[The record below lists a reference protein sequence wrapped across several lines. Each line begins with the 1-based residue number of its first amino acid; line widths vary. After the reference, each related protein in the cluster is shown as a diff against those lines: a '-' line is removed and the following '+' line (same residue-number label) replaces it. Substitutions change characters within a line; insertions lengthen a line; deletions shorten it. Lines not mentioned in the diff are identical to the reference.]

1 MKPQS
6 RISLNIHGQNVPDEG
21 YLLDVLRKLNPVAVL
36 VMDNLDLAKRILA
49 ALPDCMVIYRHWGA
63 DSDDNDA
70 LQYSPEAWVKERAA
84 KADGLPL
91 WMYTTNEPVFDAHTI
106 QWHERVIELA
116 AKQCLQV
123 VASNWG
129 VGKPVDVDNAW
140 NMADRLL
147 RLLDAHRDT
156 AVMGLHEYACGVITS
171 GFIGGTPQERGLIM
185 PDTWPEDTTQIGALW
200 HCGRFRFLERYCK
213 AKGIRPPRIIL
224 TEHGFDDVSDIKP
237 WTETLKKTP
246 VAGNPGGNIRGWKTL
261 ATQWGEWF
269 PDRTPEQAYFEQ
281 LKYANEKLYKGS
293 SVEAQL
299 IFSWGHS
306 SPIWYQFDVA
316 EARELHNLLIG
327 YASVVDAPPPAPP
340 ADPPPPVVDAPAH
353 PGLPTTLTNTSDGA
367 RVLRS
372 SPKLSGAY
380 MRVIKPGETFAA
392 YMDTVEVADSHRWT
406 WVTVAGVNGWTAN
419 VTEWTNGQTV
429 PPGDAPP
436 EPPEDV
442 PDTETQEH
450 ILLELEH
457 LKARVAALESRN
469 ETLETIVADV
479 GHILASVNGKEI

>member
-36 VMDNLDLAKRILA
+36 VMDNLDLAKRIHS
-49 ALPDCMVIYRHWGA
+49 ALPDTMTIYRHWGA

-116 AKQCLQV
+116 AKQGLRIV
-123 VASNWG
+123 VGNWG
-129 VGKPVDVDNAW
+129 VGKPADVDNAW
-140 NMADRLL
+140 NMADKLL

-156 AVMGLHEYACGVITS
+156 AVLSLHEYACGVITS
-171 GFIGGTPQERGLIM
+171 GFIGGTPEERGLIM
-185 PDTWPEDTTQIGALW
+185 PDTWPEDTTKIGALW

-213 AKGIRPPRIIL
+213 AQGITPPRIIL
-224 TEHGFDDVSDIKP
+224 TEHGFDDVSDIKH

-246 VAGNPGGNIRGWKTL
+246 VAGNPGGNVRGWRTL

-269 PDRTPEQAYFEQ
+269 PDWTPEQAYFEQ
-281 LKYANEKLYKGS
+281 LKYIDQSVYQDS

-306 SPIWYQFDVA
+306 SPIWYQFDIA
-316 EARELHNLLIG
+316 EARTLHNLLIG
-327 YASVVDAPPPAPP
+327 YASVVDVPPPAPLP
-340 ADPPPPVVDAPAH
+340 DPPTVVVDVPAH
-353 PGLPTTLTNTSDGA
+353 PGLPTTVTNTSDGT
-367 RVLRS
+367 RILRAK
-372 SPKLSGAY
+372 PLLSGAY
-380 MRVIKPGETFAA
+380 LRVIKPGEAFAA
-392 YMDTVEVADSHRWT
+392 YVDTVEVADNHRWT
-406 WVTVAGVNGWTAN
+406 WVTVAGVSGWTADI
-419 VTEWTNGQTV
+419 TEWTNGQTT
-429 PPGDAPP
+429 PPDDAPP
-436 EPPEDV
+436 DEPD
-442 PDTETQEH
+442 ETTNDLER
-450 ILLELEH
+450 ILLELEI
-457 LKARVAALESRN
+457 LRARIVALESRN
-469 ETLETIVADV
+469 EALKTIVAGA
-479 GHILASVNGKEI
+479 GHILVSVNGKES

>member
-1 MKPQS
+1 MGKS
-6 RISLNIHGQNVPDEG
+6 RISLNIHGQNVPDG
-21 YLLDVLRKLNPVAVL
+21 AYLLDVLRKLNPVAVL
-36 VMDNLDLAKRILA
+36 VMDNLDLAKRIHA
-49 ALPDCMVIYRHWGA
+49 TLPDTMTIYRHWGA

-91 WMYTTNEPVFDAHTI
+91 WMYTTNEPEFNAHNIEWNT
-106 QWHERVIELA
+106 RVVELA
-116 AKQCLQV
+116 AKQGLRV
-123 VASNWG
+123 VVGNWG

-185 PDTWPEDTTQIGALW
+185 PDTWPEDTTQTGALW
-200 HCGRFRFLERYCK
+200 HCGRFRFMERYCK
-213 AKGIRPPRIIL
+213 AQGIKPPRIIL

-269 PDRTPEQAYFEQ
+269 GDWTPEQAYFEQ

-306 SPIWYQFDVA
+306 SPIWYQFDIA

-327 YASVVDAPPPAPP
+327 YASVVDTPPPAPLP
-340 ADPPPPVVDAPAH
+340 DPPPPVVTEPPYTGGAIMA
-353 PGLPTTLTNTSDGA
+353 TNRNTSVVIVRHIASKTNGKQVGVIPVQADYTYYPATSVEADG
-367 RVLRS
+367 
-372 SPKLSGAY
+372 Y
-380 MRVIKPGETFAA
+380 
-392 YMDTVEVADSHRWT
+392 T
-406 WVTVAGVNGWTAN
+406 WVWIECGDVRGWSALEALA
-419 VTEWTNGQTV
+419 VDDL
-429 PPGDAPP
+429 PPP
-436 EPPEDV
+436 EPPDDA
-442 PDTETQEH
+442 PDSETQER

-469 ETLETIVADV
+469 DALETLLAGV
-479 GHILASVNGKEI
+479 GQLFVNVNGKES

>member
-1 MKPQS
+1 MGKS
-6 RISLNIHGQNVPDEG
+6 RISLNIHGQNVPDEA

-36 VMDNLDLAKRILA
+36 VMDNLDLAKRIHA
-49 ALPDCMVIYRHWGA
+49 ALPDTMTIYRHWGA

-70 LQYSPEAWVKERAA
+70 LQYTPEAWVKARAA
-84 KADGLPL
+84 LAAGTDL

-116 AKQCLQV
+116 AKQGLRV
-123 VASNWG
+123 VVGNWG
-129 VGKPVDVDNAW
+129 VGKPADVDNAW

-156 AVMGLHEYACGVITS
+156 AVLGLHEYACGVITS

-185 PDTWPEDTTQIGALW
+185 PDTWPVHFGNIGALW

-213 AKGIRPPRIIL
+213 AHGIKSPRIIL

-269 PDRTPEQAYFEQ
+269 PDWTPEQAYFEQ
-281 LKYANEKLYKGS
+281 LKYANEKIYKGS

-306 SPIWYQFDVA
+306 SPIWYQFDIA
-316 EARELHNLLIG
+316 AARTLHNLLIG
-327 YASVVDAPPPAPP
+327 YTSVVDAPPPAPP
-340 ADPPPPVVDAPAH
+340 ADPPPVVVEPPH
-353 PGLPTTLTNTSDGA
+353 PGAAIMATNRNASVVIVRHIASKTNGKQIGVIPVQADYTYYPATSVEADG
-367 RVLRS
+367 
-372 SPKLSGAY
+372 Y
-380 MRVIKPGETFAA
+380 
-392 YMDTVEVADSHRWT
+392 T
-406 WVTVAGVNGWTAN
+406 WVCVECGDVRGWSALEALA
-419 VTEWTNGQTV
+419 VD
-429 PPGDAPP
+429 DAPP
-436 EPPEDV
+436 PQEPPESGADCKV
-442 PDTETQEH
+442 
-450 ILLELEH
+450 LES
-457 LKARVAALESRN
+457 RIAALET
-469 ETLETIVADV
+469 EVTTLLADITKLNY
-479 GHILASVNGKEI
+479 ILAGIGHLIESKAINGKES